1 MNNLLAGTLNENLGN
16 IVTKL
21 NTLMDSF
28 WIYIIMALAAVVV
41 IWGAYVGIKI
51 AVAHRNEEKINAR
64 GMVKNLIIGIVIIF
78 VIAVGAPLLING
90 LSAWVGIEGEDT
102 ASAVTLM
109 STAYSVSD
117 GNNLL
122 AASLNDNLQEIVTKL
137 NDLMDSFWI
146 YIVMALAAV
155 VVIWGAYV
163 GIRIAVAHRN
173 EEKINARD
181 MVKNLI
187 IGIVII
193 FVVAMG
199 APLLINGLSA
209 WVGIGA

>member
-1 MNNLLAGTLNENLGN
+1 VEEQTMGN
-16 IVTKL
+16 V
-21 NTLMDSF
+21 
-28 WIYIIMALAAVVV
+28 
-41 IWGAYVGIKI
+41 
-51 AVAHRNEEKINAR
+51 
-64 GMVKNLIIGIVIIF
+64 
-78 VIAVGAPLLING
+78 
-90 LSAWVGIEGEDT
+90 
-102 ASAVTLM
+102 
-109 STAYSVSD
+109 
-117 GNNLL
+117 LL
-122 AASLNDNLQEIVTKL
+122 AASLNENLQEIINKL
-137 NDLMDSFWI
+137 SELMDSFWI

-209 WVGIGA
+209 WVG

>member
-1 MNNLLAGTLNENLGN
+1 MGN
-16 IVTKL
+16 V
-21 NTLMDSF
+21 
-28 WIYIIMALAAVVV
+28 
-41 IWGAYVGIKI
+41 
-51 AVAHRNEEKINAR
+51 
-64 GMVKNLIIGIVIIF
+64 
-78 VIAVGAPLLING
+78 
-90 LSAWVGIEGEDT
+90 
-102 ASAVTLM
+102 
-109 STAYSVSD
+109 
-117 GNNLL
+117 LL
-122 AASLNDNLQEIVTKL
+122 AASLNENLQEIINKL
-137 NDLMDSFWI
+137 SELMDSFWI

>member
-1 MNNLLAGTLNENLGN
+1 MGN
-16 IVTKL
+16 V
-21 NTLMDSF
+21 
-28 WIYIIMALAAVVV
+28 
-41 IWGAYVGIKI
+41 
-51 AVAHRNEEKINAR
+51 
-64 GMVKNLIIGIVIIF
+64 
-78 VIAVGAPLLING
+78 
-90 LSAWVGIEGEDT
+90 
-102 ASAVTLM
+102 
-109 STAYSVSD
+109 
-117 GNNLL
+117 LL
-122 AASLNDNLQEIVTKL
+122 AASLNENLQEIINKL
-137 NDLMDSFWI
+137 SELMDSFWI

-173 EEKINARD
+173 EEKINARE

-209 WVGIGA
+209 WVG

>member
-1 MNNLLAGTLNENLGN
+1 MGN
-16 IVTKL
+16 V
-21 NTLMDSF
+21 
-28 WIYIIMALAAVVV
+28 
-41 IWGAYVGIKI
+41 
-51 AVAHRNEEKINAR
+51 
-64 GMVKNLIIGIVIIF
+64 
-78 VIAVGAPLLING
+78 
-90 LSAWVGIEGEDT
+90 
-102 ASAVTLM
+102 
-109 STAYSVSD
+109 
-117 GNNLL
+117 LL
-122 AASLNDNLQEIVTKL
+122 AASLNENLQDIINKL
-137 NDLMDSFWI
+137 SELMDSFWI

-209 WVGIGA
+209 WVG

>member
-1 MNNLLAGTLNENLGN
+1 MGN
-16 IVTKL
+16 V
-21 NTLMDSF
+21 
-28 WIYIIMALAAVVV
+28 
-41 IWGAYVGIKI
+41 
-51 AVAHRNEEKINAR
+51 
-64 GMVKNLIIGIVIIF
+64 
-78 VIAVGAPLLING
+78 
-90 LSAWVGIEGEDT
+90 
-102 ASAVTLM
+102 
-109 STAYSVSD
+109 
-117 GNNLL
+117 LL
-122 AASLNDNLQEIVTKL
+122 AASLNENLQEIINKL
-137 NDLMDSFWI
+137 SELMDSFWI
-146 YIVMALAAV
+146 YIVMAPAAV

-209 WVGIGA
+209 WVG

>member
-1 MNNLLAGTLNENLGN
+1 MNFLAGTLNENLGN

-21 NTLMDSF
+21 NELMDSF
-28 WIYIIMALAAVVV
+28 WLYIVLALAGVVV
-41 IWGAYVGIKI
+41 IWGAYVGIRI
-51 AVAHRNEEKINAR
+51 AVANRNEEKINAR
-64 GMVKNLIIGIVIIF
+64 GMVKSLIIGIVIIF

-90 LSAWVGIEGEDT
+90 LNAWVGTEATDGASI
-102 ASAVTLM
+102 ASAMSLNVSSVTTEN
-109 STAYSVSD
+109 S
-117 GNNLL
+117 GLL
-122 AASLNDNLQEIVTKL
+122 AAGLNENLQEIVTKL
-137 NDLMDSFWI
+137 QELMDSFWV
-146 YIVMALAAV
+146 YIVMALAGV

-181 MVKNLI
+181 MVKSLV
-187 IGIVII
+187 IGIIII

-209 WVGIGA
+209 WVG